1 MVRQE
6 MKTTLTLERRK
17 NWDGDPCIAPFI
29 NGFNTGDIPEKE
41 WTLAVARSVQ
51 RAYEVGYAEA
61 LRRVQELR
69 LSSGGE
75 WEEVK

>member
-1 MVRQE
+1 
-6 MKTTLTLERRK
+6 MKASFTLERRK
-17 NWDGDPCIAPFI
+17 NYNGVPCIAPFI
-29 NGFNTGDIPEKE
+29 NGFNAGDIPEKE
-41 WTLAVARSVQ
+41 WTLAVARSIR

-69 LSSGGE
+69 LPSGGE